1 MRQVLPVP
9 QRVMAVVLSVLFVFC
24 PFAAYA
30 AGETDAAAD
39 PVLLPIIMY
48 HEVKP
53 DKSGKD
59 AIQPW
64 EFETDLKWLA
74 NNGYTTIV
82 MADLIA

>member
-1 MRQVLPVP
+1 MGAVRQVLPVP

-53 DKSGKD
+53 DKPDRKS
-59 AIQPW
+59 
-64 EFETDLKWLA
+64 
-74 NNGYTTIV
+74 V
-82 MADLIA
+82 V

>member
-1 MRQVLPVP
+1 MGAVRQALPVP

-48 HEVKP
+48 HEV
-53 DKSGKD
+53 
-59 AIQPW
+59 
-64 EFETDLKWLA
+64 
-74 NNGYTTIV
+74 
-82 MADLIA
+82 

>member
-39 PVLLPIIMY
+39 SVLLPIIMY

-64 EFETDLKWLA
+64 EFETDLK
-74 NNGYTTIV
+74 
-82 MADLIA
+82 